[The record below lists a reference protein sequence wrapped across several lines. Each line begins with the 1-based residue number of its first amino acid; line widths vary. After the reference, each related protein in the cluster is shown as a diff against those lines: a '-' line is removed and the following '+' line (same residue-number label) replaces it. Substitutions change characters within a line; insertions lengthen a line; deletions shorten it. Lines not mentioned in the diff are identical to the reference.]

1 MRLVVNLRNV
11 KKMNRIMND
20 MDLLK
25 YMKETAEILH
35 ELRLEVAMLREMI
48 RGKAVSGKFLT
59 MAEACEYLKISR
71 ATMTKRLA
79 DGDITFASKRGK
91 SWLFPED
98 KLRAYASGMA

>member
-1 MRLVVNLRNV
+1 MNLRNV

-59 MAEACEYLKISR
+59 MAEACKYLKISR

>member
-1 MRLVVNLRNV
+1 MS
-11 KKMNRIMND
+11 D

-25 YMKETAEILH
+25 YMKETAEVLH
-35 ELRLEVAMLREMI
+35 ELRLEVEMLREMI

-79 DGDITFASKRGK
+79 DGEITFASKRGK

>member
-1 MRLVVNLRNV
+1 MRLVVNLKNV

-25 YMKETAEILH
+25 YMKETAEMLH

-79 DGDITFASKRGK
+79 DGEITFASKRGK